1 MLSLFRFARKS
12 LSFTAAVA
20 ALSLLPCA
28 GARASTVDY
37 TLTGTATGLLN
48 GSAVGSTNFTI
59 TLAEDPSTIN
69 NLGGGYYRYD
79 NVDATILTTAGSVV
93 LTNVFLETNGNA
105 GYQNIDLYDSAFTN
119 GIGLGG
125 SPALLGY
132 DLATSVD
139 TGVVTGAGLTPTL
152 GSSSFSIQGGGTLQ
166 FTGLSSL
173 EFQSIAPT
181 PEPSTLLLLAS
192 GFPGLVALRR
202 RFVS

>member
-1 MLSLFRFARKS
+1 MLPLLRLARKPLSL
-12 LSFTAAVA
+12 TAAIV

-28 GARASTVDY
+28 WASASTVDY
-37 TLTGTATGLLN
+37 AFTGIGSGVVN
-48 GSAVGSTNFTI
+48 GNAVGPTNFTI
-59 TLAEDPSTIN
+59 SLTEDPSTIN

-79 NVDATILTTAGSVV
+79 NVDATLSSGSTTLV

-105 GYQNIDLYDSAFTN
+105 GYQNIDLYDSVFTN

-125 SPALLGY
+125 SSALLGY

-139 TGVVTGAGLTPTL
+139 TGVVTGGGLTPTL

-166 FTGLSSL
+166 FTGLNSL
-173 EFQSIAPT
+173 EFQSVAPT

-192 GFPGLVALRR
+192 GLPGLVALRR
-202 RFVS
+202 RFVL